1 MVRARRR
8 EAQRRV
14 IAPRLIALTDRS
26 VASASETL
34 ACFERL
40 ARAAQPGSV
49 MLQLRDRELSAR
61 ERLAFGRELRRLATR
76 AGQLFQVNDR
86 LDLARLLEAD
96 AVHLAGGSVSAAD
109 ARAFLDAPCFVT
121 RAGHAPGA
129 LAEAGVDGWLLS
141 PLFAPRKGREALG
154 LEVLREMHTPAHSAA
169 GSAGRALV
177 YALGG
182 VSAQN
187 AADCVAAGAAGVA
200 VIGAVLAGG
209 PPGPLLEALG
219 IAR

>member
-1 MVRARRR
+1 
-8 EAQRRV
+8 V
-14 IAPRLIALTDRS
+14 IAPPRLIALTDRG

-34 ACFERL
+34 ARFERV
-40 ARAAQPGSV
+40 AREARPGTV

-61 ERLAFGRELRRLATR
+61 ERLAFGRELRRLATS
-76 AGQLFQVNDR
+76 AGQFFQVNDR

-96 AVHLAGGSVSAAD
+96 AVHLADGSVSAAD
-109 ARAFLDAPCFVT
+109 ARALLGAECFVT
-121 RAGHAPGA
+121 RAGHVPTA
-129 LAEAGVDGWLLS
+129 LSEAGVDGWLLS

-154 LEVLREMHTPAHSAA
+154 LGVLGEMHTRGDTAA
-169 GSAGRALV
+169 GSPGRALV

-182 VSAQN
+182 VDARN

-209 PPGPLLEALG
+209 PPGPLLTALG